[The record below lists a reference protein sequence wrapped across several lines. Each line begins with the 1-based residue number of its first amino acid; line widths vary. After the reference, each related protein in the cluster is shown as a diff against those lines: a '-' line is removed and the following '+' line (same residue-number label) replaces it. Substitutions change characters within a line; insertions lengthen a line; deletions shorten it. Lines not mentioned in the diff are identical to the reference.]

1 MGNKEWNTLQ
11 NATQKAYGGIAL
23 SMRILCKRGLVEVL
37 IMASLWK
44 RICPT
49 RLVQG
54 KIILYNQAVKM
65 VVLAPK
71 MWRPWRGKLGLE
83 IEANWSP
90 CNEGGDASNV
100 IYQQWVENGWGA
112 KNHIVKIFWPRIWF
126 DVCKFSREGIKKAH
140 QFPVQKIDA
149 LIGLFC

>member
-1 MGNKEWNTLQ
+1 MGNKAAKMNFTINARKPLNIQRLSCVYSSTLLDRFRCRWIVGNKEWNTLQ

-23 SMRILCKRGLVEVL
+23 SMRILCKRVLIEVL

-71 MWRPWRGKLGLE
+71 M
-83 IEANWSP
+83 
-90 CNEGGDASNV
+90 
-100 IYQQWVENGWGA
+100 
-112 KNHIVKIFWPRIWF
+112 
-126 DVCKFSREGIKKAH
+126 
-140 QFPVQKIDA
+140 
-149 LIGLFC
+149 